1 MGAHALKKALLIWQ
15 DFCVLHEELYQV
27 TCCEYQLLLEGPAKS
42 LTSHLERKIAIINSI
57 KEVESARMNLIDD
70 LNCQEEGI
78 GMGIK
83 TIRDLLTYLEQV
95 AASNGNRQRLESYNE
110 QLLNIIEKLRQQNSK
125 NRNFLNKAMYN
136 LRNIREEILGSD
148 PLFVYDSRGRG
159 HKGQF
164 VR

>member
-1 MGAHALKKALLIWQ
+1 MGTHALKKALLIWQ

-27 TCCEYQLLLEGPAKS
+27 TCREYQLLLAGPAKS

-57 KEVESARMNLIDD
+57 KEVELARMSLIDD
-70 LNCQEEGI
+70 LNCPEGA

-83 TIRDLLTYLEQV
+83 TVRDLLIYLEQV
-95 AASNGNRQRLESYNE
+95 AEGNGGGQRLESYNE

-148 PLFVYDSRGRG
+148 PLFIYDSRGRG